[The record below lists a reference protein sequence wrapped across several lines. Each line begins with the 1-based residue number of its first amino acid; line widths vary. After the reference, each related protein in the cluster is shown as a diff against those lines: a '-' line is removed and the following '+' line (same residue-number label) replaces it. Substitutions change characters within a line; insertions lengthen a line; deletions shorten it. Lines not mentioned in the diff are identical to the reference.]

1 MAKRVYFAFHYQDV
15 VDFRANVVRNHNA
28 LQGVQQAGYYDH
40 SIWEES
46 KKKGDVALK
55 RMING
60 ELEGSTVT
68 AVLIGSQTYAR
79 RWVRYELV
87 KSVARGNRVLGIHVN
102 TVPGKDQMTKPLGP
116 SPLEYLGLLVSEDGK
131 TGRPTVWDQG
141 KWIYYTDVDSF
152 PLNEQPASLRGTNV
166 QLTHWFKTY
175 DWINDSGYANFNSWI
190 G

>member
-28 LQGVQQAGYYDH
+28 LQSVQEAGYYDH

-46 KKKGDVALK
+46 KKKGDIALK
-55 RMING
+55 TMING

-79 RWVRYELV
+79 RWVRYEIV
-87 KSVARGNRVLGIHVN
+87 KSVARGNRVLGIHIN
-102 TVPGKDQMTKPLGP
+102 TVPGKDKLTKPIGP
-116 SPLEYLGLLVSEDGK
+116 DPLQYLGLFVSEDGK
-131 TGRPTVWDQG
+131 IGRPTVWDQG
-141 KWIYYTDVDSF
+141 KWVYYTDVDSF
-152 PLNEQPASLRGTNV
+152 ALNEQPASLRGINV
-166 QLTHWFKTY
+166 QLTYWFKTY
-175 DWINDSGYANFNSWI
+175 DWIKDNGYVNFSSWI